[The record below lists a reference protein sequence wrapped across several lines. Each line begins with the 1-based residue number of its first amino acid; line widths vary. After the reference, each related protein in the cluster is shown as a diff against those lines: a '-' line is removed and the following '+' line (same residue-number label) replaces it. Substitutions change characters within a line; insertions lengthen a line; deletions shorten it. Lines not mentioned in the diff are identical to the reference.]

1 MLKLTQIQWIG
12 FVIGAAG
19 FLGGATGNLQVLFGP
34 DGATYIAAACALT
47 SGLAGVFL
55 MATTGQSALV
65 KTVTDMPGV
74 DRITVN
80 NQASPALATMAVD
93 PTINK
98 IGPSNGNIDTLK
110 AIAKSGT

>member
-34 DGATYIAAACALT
+34 NGATYIASACGLA

-80 NQASPALATMAVD
+80 NQATPALAAMAVD
-93 PTINK
+93 KAVNK
-98 IGPSNGNIDTLK
+98 VGPSNGNLETLQ
-110 AIAKSGT
+110 AIAKSGN